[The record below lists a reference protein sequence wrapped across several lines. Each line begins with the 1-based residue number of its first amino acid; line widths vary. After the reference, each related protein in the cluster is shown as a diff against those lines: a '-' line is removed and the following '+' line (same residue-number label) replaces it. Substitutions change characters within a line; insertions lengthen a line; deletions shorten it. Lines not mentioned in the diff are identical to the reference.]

1 MSTGYAASLT
11 MFMAIPKKDSINS
24 IEKLVI
30 AQKSG
35 NMKVIA
41 EKGSLYMD
49 IIKVRFKPLFLLM
62 TFFYYFSNNNQSF
75 KELKNRCL

>member
-11 MFMAIPKKDSINS
+11 MFMAIPKKDSIDS
-24 IEKLVI
+24 IERLAI

-41 EKGSLYMD
+41 EKGSLYMN
-49 IIKVRFKPLFLLM
+49 IIKVRFKSLLLLIA
-62 TFFYYFSNNNQSF
+62 FFYYFSNNNQ
-75 KELKNRCL
+75 